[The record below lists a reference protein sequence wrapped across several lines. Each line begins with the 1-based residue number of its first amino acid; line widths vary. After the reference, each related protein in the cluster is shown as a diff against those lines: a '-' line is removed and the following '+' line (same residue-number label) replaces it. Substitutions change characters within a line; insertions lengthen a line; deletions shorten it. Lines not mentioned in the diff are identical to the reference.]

1 MKATEKDD
9 SDDQRRRVT
18 SLTWQL
24 SNFSQG
30 SDTQVRN
37 HASIANTKDAQTL
50 FHGFIHSIEDGD
62 DDNDG
67 EFMSSTLKCTWHK
80 NVCHYL

>member
-18 SLTWQL
+18 SLTWQYQI
-24 SNFSQG
+24 S
-30 SDTQVRN
+30 VRAVI
-37 HASIANTKDAQTL
+37 HRSESHFHCQHKDSQTL
-50 FHGFIHSIEDGD
+50 LHGFIHSNEDGD

-67 EFMSSTLKCTWHK
+67 EFMSSTLKRTWHK